1 MLVIG
6 GGIAGIQA
14 SIDLAN
20 MGIRVYLVE
29 KKPSIGGRM
38 AQLDKTFPTND
49 CSMCILA
56 PKMIECANHENI
68 ELLTYS
74 ELAELTGKPGKFRAK
89 VIKKARFVEEDK
101 CVGCGDC
108 AEKCPTK
115 ADDEFNTGLGKRK
128 AIYKY
133 FPQAVPSTYVIDPD
147 HCRTLQGKKCGV
159 CEKICKA
166 KAVNYGQKE
175 KVLSL
180 NIGAVVLATGFDLY
194 NVAPL

>member
-1 MLVIG
+1 MTQKAVLVIG

-20 MGIRVYLVE
+20 MGIKVYLVE

-49 CSMCILA
+49 CAMCILA

-74 ELAELTGKPGKFRAK
+74 ELAELTGEVGGFEAK
-89 VIKKARFVEEDK
+89 IVKKARFIEEDK

-115 ADDEFNTGLGKRK
+115 VDDEFNAGLGQRK

-133 FPQAVPSTYVIDPD
+133 FPQAVPSTSVIDPD
-147 HCRTLQGKKCGV
+147 RCRTILG
-159 CEKICKA
+159 
-166 KAVNYGQKE
+166 
-175 KVLSL
+175 
-180 NIGAVVLATGFDLY
+180 
-194 NVAPL
+194 